1 MYAATIKTSAIV
13 SSVQPMAA
21 TMMIAVDVG
30 IAFERRTS
38 VHIHKYT
45 IIYNIY
51 IYILYISFGYIS
63 DSTFQVTGNARE
75 NV

>member
-30 IAFERRTS
+30 ITFEPRAS
-38 VHIHKYT
+38 EHIHTYT
-45 IIYNIY
+45 IIYYIY
-51 IYILYISFGYIS
+51 IYHLAIFQIQHIS
-63 DSTFQVTGNARE
+63 GNWQC
-75 NV
+75 